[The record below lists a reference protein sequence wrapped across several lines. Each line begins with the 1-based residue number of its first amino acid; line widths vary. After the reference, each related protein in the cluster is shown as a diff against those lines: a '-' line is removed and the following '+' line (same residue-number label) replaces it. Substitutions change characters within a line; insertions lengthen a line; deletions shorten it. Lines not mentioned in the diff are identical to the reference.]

1 MAIAGGSYGGYL
13 VSWLTALT
21 DRYAASICHAGVTDL
36 PGQWASDHTAE
47 REHAVGGVPWEDTDA
62 VQRWSP
68 MIHTHDIVTPTLVIH
83 ANSTTALW
91 QRKDSCCMARSRR
104 RGSPLGS
111 STTPTRATGSSHATT
126 HCIGGPN
133 SMVGWIG
140 GWCSHRLVD
149 VADMRSSNHGAGEQ
163 ERKAA

>member
-104 RGSPLGS
+104 RGSP
-111 STTPTRATGSSHATT
+111 T
-126 HCIGGPN
+126 
-133 SMVGWIG
+133 
-140 GWCSHRLVD
+140 RLVYYPD
-149 VADMRSSNHGAGEQ
+149 EGHWIESRDNALHWWAELHGWLD
-163 ERKAA
+163 RWLV